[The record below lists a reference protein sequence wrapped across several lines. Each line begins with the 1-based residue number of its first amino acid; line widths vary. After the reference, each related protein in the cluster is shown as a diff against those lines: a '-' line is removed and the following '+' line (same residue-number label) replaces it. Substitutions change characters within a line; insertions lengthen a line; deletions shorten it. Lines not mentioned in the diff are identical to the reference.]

1 MKISS
6 INSWTKVAIFMFFI
20 GLSILI
26 ISIVIFVV
34 QYFSLG
40 SIFDSKVAS
49 ELGGYISGF
58 VGVFWTGAGAILVYA
73 TFQEQKKL
81 LVKQQFES
89 SFFKLLD
96 TYNVLIASI
105 SLNSTN
111 NVSGKATFTNLLKE
125 IKKSNWDKD
134 MWENWLDSDMCN
146 IPEIIKIKSEYDSRD
161 PGTKALEDLKTFTF
175 SNGKHLQPGDRSDEF
190 YFGQFD
196 YFFNKYKSTM
206 ESFCR
211 FISNILKYVEV
222 ENRDE
227 KIAEKYLKILWSQM
241 TEEEL
246 VILFYYAKNKELKG
260 DPKFLTRLKK
270 YNFLG
275 DLSQGAF
282 LRSDHKKRFC

>member
-1 MKISS
+1 
-6 INSWTKVAIFMFFI
+6 MFFI

-146 IPEIIKIKSEYDSRD
+146 IPEVIKIKSEYDSLD
-161 PGTKALEDLKTFTF
+161 DESKALNDLKTFTF
-175 SNGKHLQPGDRSDEF
+175 GNKKQLQLGDRSDEF
-190 YFGQFD
+190 YFKQFE
-196 YFFNKYKSTM
+196 YFFNKYKNSL
-206 ESFCR
+206 EPYCR
-211 FISNILKYVEV
+211 FISNILKYAEE
-222 ENRDE
+222 ENGD
-227 KIAEKYLKILWSQM
+227 KNATYKYLKILWSQM

-246 VILFYYAKNKELKG
+246 VILFYYAKSKESK
-260 DPKFLTRLKK
+260 DDSKFLTRLKK
-270 YNFLG
+270 YNFL
-275 DLSQGAF
+275 DELSESAF
-282 LRSDHKKRFC
+282 LRYDHKKRFC

>member
-1 MKISS
+1 
-6 INSWTKVAIFMFFI
+6 MFFI

-81 LVKQQFES
+81 LEKQQFES

-146 IPEIIKIKSEYDSRD
+146 IPEVIKIKSEYDSLD
-161 PGTKALEDLKTFTF
+161 VEVKDLNDLATFTF
-175 SNGKHLQPGDRSDEF
+175 DNKKHQLPGDRTDRF
-190 YFGQFD
+190 YFAQFD
-196 YFFNKYKSTM
+196 YFFKKNKIMLEPY
-206 ESFCR
+206 CR
-211 FISNILKYVEV
+211 FISNILKYIE
-222 ENRDE
+222 EEISDE
-227 KIAEKYLKILWSQM
+227 KTVEKYLKILWSQM

-260 DPKFLTRLKK
+260 EPKFLNWLKK
-270 YNFLG
+270 YDFLD
-275 DLSQGAF
+275 DLSDDVF
-282 LRSDHKKRFC
+282 LRYDHKEKFCCKN